1 MCGICGVYDP
11 RGGIDVDLVRRMN
24 ETLHHRGPDADA
36 VKAFETCVL
45 AYKRLSIIDLPTGF
59 QPMSDES
66 GHSWIVYNGEIY
78 NYKPLREGLLER
90 GHTLRT
96 NSDTEA
102 IVHLYE
108 EKGPDALHELNGM
121 FAFAIWDEGERR
133 LLLARDRL
141 GIKPLYFREAE
152 GRIAFA
158 SEIKGILADPTVPR
172 SLDRRALAD
181 YLTFQNVFGDKTFFE
196 GIKVLPPGHY
206 LTAKDG
212 RAEVREYW
220 DLSFREGVRDEAEA
234 VKRFRALLDESVEMQ
249 LMSDVP
255 LGSHLSGGLDSSA
268 IVLRASQDLADR
280 LKTFSVYFAEKEY
293 DESGLIEEVSLLADT
308 IHYDLLLD
316 PTEFPKILPRIL
328 YHLDEPRVGPSVIP
342 QWYIAEIASKEVR
355 VVLTG
360 HGGDELFAGY
370 PAYIV
375 PYLWEVWR
383 RRDVPEAMQIL
394 RSLRSRL
401 REEGWKRV
409 VGLPLYALVNREL
422 ARYGHEAQFDD
433 QEREAL
439 LVPDEARRLGTYDP
453 RSELERVLA
462 RCDAGPI
469 NRSLYLDI
477 KTYLPSLLLVEDRMS
492 MAHSV
497 EDRVPLLDHRIAELS
512 AQIPGRFKI
521 RGLTLK
527 WIPRRSAEGVL
538 PRSILQHRKVGFL
551 VPLAEWLRGPLRG
564 YLEEILLGERAASR
578 GLFRPEAV
586 RRLVRDHVMGTRDHA
601 WKLWS
606 LLNVELWHR
615 IWIDG
620 DGPGTEAV
628 ASINSSAGMA

>member
-1 MCGICGVYDP
+1 
-11 RGGIDVDLVRRMN
+11 
-24 ETLHHRGPDADA
+24 
-36 VKAFETCVL
+36 
-45 AYKRLSIIDLPTGF
+45 
-59 QPMSDES
+59 
-66 GHSWIVYNGEIY
+66 
-78 NYKPLREGLLER
+78 
-90 GHTLRT
+90 
-96 NSDTEA
+96 
-102 IVHLYE
+102 
-108 EKGPDALHELNGM
+108 
-121 FAFAIWDEGERR
+121 
-133 LLLARDRL
+133 
-141 GIKPLYFREAE
+141 
-152 GRIAFA
+152 
-158 SEIKGILADPTVPR
+158 
-172 SLDRRALAD
+172 
-181 YLTFQNVFGDKTFFE
+181 
-196 GIKVLPPGHY
+196 
-206 LTAKDG
+206 
-212 RAEVREYW
+212 
-220 DLSFREGVRDEAEA
+220 EGVPDEAEA

-293 DESGLIEEVSLLADT
+293 DESALIEEVSLLADT

-328 YHLDEPRVGPSVIP
+328 YHLDEPRVGPSVSP

-394 RSLRSRL
+394 RSLRWRL

-492 MAHSV
+492 MAHSI

-615 IWIDG
+615 IWLDG
-620 DGPGTEAV
+620 DGPETDARRSRPGEATRVRRARGRVVDAV
-628 ASINSSAGMA
+628 AGGMRRDGSPPASGVRDEVQLEGDGAAPPRFVSGLTRHDVISGSGPVMKIHQVVPHFAPEKGGAETHVLGLARYLVGKGHEVVVHTSQRTLAGDALPANSTLDGIQIRQ